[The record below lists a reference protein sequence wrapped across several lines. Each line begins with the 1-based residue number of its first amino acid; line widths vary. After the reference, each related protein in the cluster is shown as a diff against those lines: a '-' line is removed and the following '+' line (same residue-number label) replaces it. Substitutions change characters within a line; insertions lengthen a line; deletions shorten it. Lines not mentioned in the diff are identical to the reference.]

1 MNVSDFAWHT
11 EGYRKIP
18 VICYSCLSALTHAF
32 VSVCN
37 AASQSFTLA
46 NELLFFRYQLKCS
59 VSGTHFLPLILDQ
72 DSVTSSPSTLHVL
85 SSTYHN
91 ND

>member
-32 VSVCN
+32 VSV
-37 AASQSFTLA
+37 
-46 NELLFFRYQLKCS
+46 LFL
-59 VSGTHFLPLILDQ
+59 FLPPNPLL
-72 DSVTSSPSTLHVL
+72 
-85 SSTYHN
+85 
-91 ND
+91 